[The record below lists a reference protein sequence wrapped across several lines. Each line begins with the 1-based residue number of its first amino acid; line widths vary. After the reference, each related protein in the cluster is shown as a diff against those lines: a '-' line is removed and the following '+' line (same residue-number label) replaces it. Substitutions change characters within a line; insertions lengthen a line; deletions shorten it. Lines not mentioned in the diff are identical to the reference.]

1 MADFNDVVTLTCT
14 RGQLSSVVTF
24 LLDAADGW
32 NRRIQYEVPDDF
44 RKAGMERRRDRILE
58 FEWALLK
65 FEVSDEMSHDF
76 TKEES

>member
-32 NRRIQYEVPDDF
+32 NRRIRYEVPDDL
-44 RKAGMERRRDRILE
+44 RKAGMEQRRDRILE

-65 FEVSDEMSHDF
+65 FESSDEMTHDF